1 MEWEKALRWSLID
14 GGGDEGQVL
23 SCPRGSGRE
32 WKICLAPT
40 DKGVYGVVSRG
51 GLGNV
56 TYGRYN
62 RSTEIGCL
70 AVGHAWCMHRVIG
83 WCVVE

>member
-1 MEWEKALRWSLID
+1 MKASGGVGRGFEVVVID

-51 GLGNV
+51 GLGGI
-56 TYGRYN
+56 TYGR
-62 RSTEIGCL
+62 
-70 AVGHAWCMHRVIG
+70 
-83 WCVVE
+83 